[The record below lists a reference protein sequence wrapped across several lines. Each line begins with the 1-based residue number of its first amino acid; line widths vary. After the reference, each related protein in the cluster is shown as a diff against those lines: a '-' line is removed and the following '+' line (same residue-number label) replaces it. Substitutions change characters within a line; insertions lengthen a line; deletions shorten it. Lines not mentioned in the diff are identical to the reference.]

1 MQMVNKNIVIIK
13 GRPTHALIILMIL
26 VLLTSCAGPKGFRM
40 EFESGKS
47 NDLQKMRELGA
58 AQASTPLP
66 GEDLPEITGN
76 EYEQLGDAL
85 LSKRNFYLA
94 YVHYEKALKLEPG
107 NNRIEYK
114 KGLALLHG
122 DKHDDAIEQF
132 QTVIKKDP
140 DFAKAYEGIGK
151 AYFAKREYPEA
162 ERYLHHAVKLDPTL
176 WKSHTYIASIHEQR
190 KDYKSAIAAYQM
202 ALDSSPNKGMIY
214 NNIGYAYLL
223 KGDYHRAVFGFKK
236 ALAHRYTNEKV
247 YNNLGMALANLE
259 KYDEALQAFIKSG
272 SEAQAFNNLGCILLS
287 KGKLDK
293 AIICFEKAIE
303 LDPKF
308 YAVAGEN
315 LTKARTLS
323 HGSVLK

>member
-1 MQMVNKNIVIIK
+1 MMKNKIVTIR
-13 GRPTHALIILMIL
+13 GSSTHTILILLVI
-26 VLLTSCAGPKGFRM
+26 VLLTGCAGTKGFRM
-40 EFESGKS
+40 ELETGKS
-47 NDLQKMRELGA
+47 NDFQKIKELA
-58 AQASTPLP
+58 SEQANTPLP
-66 GEDLPEITGN
+66 GQDLPEISGN

-85 LSKRNFYLA
+85 LSKRNYYLA
-94 YVHYEKALKLEPG
+94 YVHYEKALKLETG

-114 KGLALLHG
+114 KGLALLLG
-122 DKHDDAIEQF
+122 NKHDDAIEQF

-140 DFAKAYEGIGK
+140 KFAKAYEGIGK
-151 AYFAKREYPEA
+151 AYFGKRDYPEA
-162 ERYLHHAVKLDPTL
+162 ERYLQHAVKLEPTL

-190 KDYKSAIAAYQM
+190 KDYKSAIAAYQL

-236 ALAHRYTNEKV
+236 ALAHRYTNERV
-247 YNNLGMALANLE
+247 YNNLGMALAQLE
-259 KYDEALQAFIKSG
+259 KYEEALQAFIKSG

-293 AIICFEKAIE
+293 AIVCFEKAIE

-308 YAVAGEN
+308 YAIAGEN
-315 LTKARTLS
+315 LTKARTLN
-323 HGSVLK
+323 HGSVLR

>member
-1 MQMVNKNIVIIK
+1 
-13 GRPTHALIILMIL
+13 
-26 VLLTSCAGPKGFRM
+26 M
-40 EFESGKS
+40 EIESGKNNS
-47 NDLQKMRELGA
+47 LQKVKEM
-58 AQASTPLP
+58 ASEQSHTPLP
-66 GEDLPEITGN
+66 GQDLPEMSGN

-85 LSKRNFYLA
+85 LSKRNYYLA
-94 YVHYEKALKLEPG
+94 FVHYEKALKLDSG

-114 KGLALLHG
+114 KGLALLLG
-122 DKHDDAIEQF
+122 NKHDDAIEQF

-140 DFAKAYEGIGK
+140 KFAKAYEGIGK
-151 AYFAKREYPEA
+151 AYFGKRDYSEA
-162 ERYLHHAVKLDPTL
+162 ERYLQHAVKLDPTL
-176 WKSHTYIASIHEQR
+176 WKSHSYIASIHEQR
-190 KDYKSAIAAYQM
+190 KDYKSAIAAYQL

-247 YNNLGMALANLE
+247 YNNLGMALAHLE
-259 KYDEALQAFIKSG
+259 KYEEALQAFIKSG

-293 AIICFEKAIE
+293 AIVCFEKAIE

-315 LTKARTLS
+315 LTKAKTMS
-323 HGSVLK
+323 HGSFLK

>member
-1 MQMVNKNIVIIK
+1 MINQNTFIAKEVSINIIMSLLVV
-13 GRPTHALIILMIL
+13 
-26 VLLTSCAGPKGFRM
+26 VLLASCAGPKGFRM
-40 EFESGKS
+40 EFNTGKS
-47 NDLQKMRELGA
+47 NDLQKMREMSSD
-58 AQASTPLP
+58 QASTPLP
-66 GEDLPEITGN
+66 GKDLPEITGN

-85 LSKRNFYLA
+85 LNKRNYYLA
-94 YVHYEKALKLEPG
+94 YVHYEKALKLEPE

-114 KGLALLHG
+114 KGLALLLG
-122 DKHDDAIEQF
+122 EKHDDAIEQF
-132 QTVIKKDP
+132 QVVINNDP
-140 DFAKAYEGIGK
+140 KFAKAYEGIGK
-151 AYFAKREYPEA
+151 AYYRKKDYPQAKR
-162 ERYLHHAVKLDPTL
+162 YLQHAVKLDPTL

-190 KDYKSAIAAYQM
+190 KDYKSAISAYQL
-202 ALDSSPNKGMIY
+202 ALDSSPDKGMIY

-236 ALAHRYTNEKV
+236 AIRHRYADEKV

-259 KYDEALQAFIKSG
+259 KYEEALQVFIKSG
-272 SEAQAFNNLGCILLS
+272 SEAQAFNNLGCILLR

-293 AIICFEKAIE
+293 AIVCFEKAIE

-315 LTKARTLS
+315 LSKARMLS

>member
-1 MQMVNKNIVIIK
+1 
-13 GRPTHALIILMIL
+13 
-26 VLLTSCAGPKGFRM
+26 
-40 EFESGKS
+40 
-47 NDLQKMRELGA
+47 
-58 AQASTPLP
+58 
-66 GEDLPEITGN
+66 
-76 EYEQLGDAL
+76 
-85 LSKRNFYLA
+85 
-94 YVHYEKALKLEPG
+94 
-107 NNRIEYK
+107 
-114 KGLALLHG
+114 
-122 DKHDDAIEQF
+122 
-132 QTVIKKDP
+132 
-140 DFAKAYEGIGK
+140 
-151 AYFAKREYPEA
+151 
-162 ERYLHHAVKLDPTL
+162 
-176 WKSHTYIASIHEQR
+176 
-190 KDYKSAIAAYQM
+190 
-202 ALDSSPNKGMIY
+202 MIY

-259 KYDEALQAFIKSG
+259 KYEEALQAFIKSG

>member
-1 MQMVNKNIVIIK
+1 MVSHNKVIIR
-13 GRPTHALIILMIL
+13 GRTYHALIVLTTMVLM
-26 VLLTSCAGPKGFRM
+26 TGCAGTKGFRM
-40 EFESGKS
+40 EFESGKN

-58 AQASTPLP
+58 DQASTPLP
-66 GEDLPEITGN
+66 GQDLPEISGN

-85 LSKRNFYLA
+85 LNKRNYYLA
-94 YVHYEKALKLEPG
+94 YVHYEKALKIEPG

-114 KGLALLHG
+114 KGLALLLG
-122 DKHDDAIEQF
+122 DKYDDAIDQF
-132 QTVIKKDP
+132 KSVIKKDP
-140 DFAKAYEGIGK
+140 EFAKAYEGIGK
-151 AYFAKREYPEA
+151 AYFEKRDYPQA
-162 ERYLHHAVKLDPTL
+162 ERYLRHAVKLDPTL

-190 KDYKSAIAAYQM
+190 KDYTSAIASYQL

-223 KGDYHRAVFGFKK
+223 KGDYHRAVFGLKK

-259 KYDEALQAFIKSG
+259 KYEEALQAFIKSG
-272 SEAQAFNNLGCILLS
+272 SEAQAFNNLGCILLD

-293 AIICFEKAIE
+293 AIVCFEKAIE

-308 YAVAGEN
+308 YAIAGEN
-315 LTKARTLS
+315 LTKARTLN